1 MANMRI
7 SISRLLPMYAFYVS
21 CAYGALNNAHLHSN
35 SVEPFVIDLST
46 GVPRLREL
54 VENTKLPDAPE
65 YAHLADTA
73 GIDLEVLNS
82 MRTQWLSTFDWQK
95 EQEELNR

>member
-1 MANMRI
+1 MRVW
-7 SISRLLPMYAFYVS
+7 ISRLRLIYTFYIS
-21 CAYGALNNAHLHSN
+21 CAYGAPNGAHLHSN
-35 SVEPFVIDLST
+35 SVNPFVIDLSI

-54 VENTKLPDAPE
+54 VENTKLPDVPE

-82 MRTQWLSTFDWQK
+82 MRIQWLSTFDWQK